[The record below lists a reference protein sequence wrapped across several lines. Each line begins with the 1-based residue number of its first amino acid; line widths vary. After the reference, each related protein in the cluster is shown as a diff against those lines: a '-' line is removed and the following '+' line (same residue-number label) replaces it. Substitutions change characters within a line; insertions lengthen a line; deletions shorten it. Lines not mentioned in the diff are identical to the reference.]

1 MWTLMTMDPFD
12 DHPLILSVED
22 LATST
27 LHGIC
32 SLIGV
37 LFTRSQFTSNL
48 QKRVGAFA
56 PFLFVIFIFYT
67 ETQIGAGDVDFKT
80 SFSLVR
86 NP

>member
-1 MWTLMTMDPFD
+1 MGALVTMDSLD
-12 DHPLILSVED
+12 HHPLIIGVED

-32 SLIGV
+32 SVMVYFLYEV
-37 LFTRSQFTSNL
+37 HSL
-48 QKRVGAFA
+48 QIYKKRVCAFA
-56 PFLFVIFIFYT
+56 PFFFVIFIFYT